1 MVTEGLGMRGF
12 IKRSEVKMSMRLLIT
27 ATSVANIGTQGVQET
42 FCELRASGTNNIQWT
57 I

>member
-42 FCELRASGTNNIQWT
+42 FCELRASGTN
-57 I
+57 